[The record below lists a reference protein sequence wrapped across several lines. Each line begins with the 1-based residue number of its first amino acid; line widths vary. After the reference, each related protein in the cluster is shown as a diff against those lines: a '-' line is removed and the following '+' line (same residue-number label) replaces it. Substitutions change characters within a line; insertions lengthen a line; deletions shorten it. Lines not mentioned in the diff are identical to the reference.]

1 MKLKKLNSIFKNFR
15 KKQLLLCIVIT
26 TEICLSAYIPFLIK
40 DLVDTI
46 THNNNINSLLNI
58 TYSLLLLT
66 IINVFIGNF
75 NHYIWHKLRLQ
86 SVNFLRL
93 KMFEATLK
101 KPKYFFDSKSTGEI
115 MDDTSIVAQNI
126 IIGPPMLFSN
136 VLNFIIIV
144 CVLFTLSK
152 KLTFLI
158 LLILPVYMLGFHYF
172 NKKIRKT
179 SRSER
184 ENFGFV
190 MKDAE
195 EKLQGINTIKTFKI
209 NTFMTEIFEKKLK
222 NHFKF
227 LSKNLFYNSLG
238 SSLNNLI
245 ISLLPILILIYG
257 SILINK
263 NQLSLGTLIAFF
275 TYISNIYE
283 PLSNLSDY
291 NLGLQSSLAIGDRI
305 INFLDLDSSS
315 KNANKKTINS
325 FESLEFVDVSFAYK
339 DKNYVL
345 KDFNFKI
352 NKGDHI
358 GIVGKSGCGKSTFLK
373 LLLGM
378 YYPTSGKILI
388 NDIDIREV
396 DLNSFY
402 SVLAIQEQLPFIFEG
417 TLEENLTLGSN
428 IPKSFIDKIIKD
440 IQISDINNSLDKI
453 SLNTLSVGQKQRI
466 CMDRALLKNPEILIL
481 DEPTSALDCKLEETI
496 QKNLE
501 SLTENKT
508 VLLITHRPALLKNC
522 TTLLNL
528 ENITLQKSTI

>member
-1 MKLKKLNSIFKNFR
+1 M
-15 KKQLLLCIVIT
+15 
-26 TEICLSAYIPFLIK
+26 
-40 DLVDTI
+40 
-46 THNNNINSLLNI
+46 
-58 TYSLLLLT
+58 
-66 IINVFIGNF
+66 
-75 NHYIWHKLRLQ
+75 
-86 SVNFLRL
+86 
-93 KMFEATLK
+93 
-101 KPKYFFDSKSTGEI
+101 
-115 MDDTSIVAQNI
+115 
-126 IIGPPMLFSN
+126 
-136 VLNFIIIV
+136 
-144 CVLFTLSK
+144 
-152 KLTFLI
+152 
-158 LLILPVYMLGFHYF
+158 
-172 NKKIRKT
+172 
-179 SRSER
+179 
-184 ENFGFV
+184 
-190 MKDAE
+190 
-195 EKLQGINTIKTFKI
+195 
-209 NTFMTEIFEKKLK
+209 
-222 NHFKF
+222 
-227 LSKNLFYNSLG
+227 
-238 SSLNNLI
+238 
-245 ISLLPILILIYG
+245 
-257 SILINK
+257 
-263 NQLSLGTLIAFF
+263 
-275 TYISNIYE
+275 
-283 PLSNLSDY
+283 
-291 NLGLQSSLAIGDRI
+291 
-305 INFLDLDSSS
+305 
-315 KNANKKTINS
+315 
-325 FESLEFVDVSFAYK
+325 
-339 DKNYVL
+339 L

-428 IPKSFIDKIIKD
+428 IPKPFIDKIIKD

-466 CMDRALLKNPEILIL
+466 CMARALLKNPEILIL